1 MIREGYLPAK
11 NPTSILITSGAS
23 CPDAVVESVIRKL
36 AVFYQVEPAF
46 EQVIQ
51 AWCS

>member
-1 MIREGYLPAK
+1 MVKEGYLPAK

-36 AVFYQVEPAF
+36 AVFYQVEPAL
-46 EQVIQ
+46 EEVIRG
-51 AWCS
+51 WCA